1 MIFGLIK
8 PEYYSEKIK
17 CIEAT
22 WKLIKSLKLRI
33 SYTAVKEKLEQHPD
47 YPSLLSIADCLD
59 VFNVNT
65 LGLKFGYEKLSTLP
79 TPFVS
84 IHENKRGEYYN
95 IVYQI
100 SGEQLNIWNNNLDQ
114 DITTSKEVFTSDWTG
129 KLLLV
134 EATAA
139 SQEPIAEYKQHILE
153 QQKRNWIIVLGIL
166 LGVLF
171 ISSPLLGFNWSSTMY
186 GSGYPFYYFLKF
198 FGLIVSTLLLWYEV
212 DNHNPFLQQICTG
225 AGEKSSC
232 NSVLAS
238 KSAKL
243 LGIISWSEIGFAYFL
258 SGLFVLIVYGLGG
271 VHQILLMATSIVSL
285 VYIPYSLFVQYN
297 VIKKWCPLCLLV
309 QVVLLLEG
317 ITSIY
322 LLNSNHVNLSNILF
336 NNGTALLSLA
346 LLFIAPLVIW
356 YFISDT
362 IKKAKV
368 SQFATSAL
376 SRIKN
381 DPAIFNA
388 LLEKQDEIGELPKN
402 LGIIIGD
409 ENAKHRI
416 VKICNPHC
424 GPCAKMH
431 VKLEQLLAQVKDVS
445 VQIIFNTPLNTKD
458 RRYLP
463 TKHLLAIANSGKANH
478 SLNHALDDWYT
489 APVKLYYAFAEKYPV
504 DNLEDERLDACIKTM
519 SDWCNH
525 HNIAATP
532 TVYIDGYKLPKNYSI
547 DELALI
553 LKD

>member
-1 MIFGLIK
+1 
-8 PEYYSEKIK
+8 
-17 CIEAT
+17 
-22 WKLIKSLKLRI
+22 
-33 SYTAVKEKLEQHPD
+33 
-47 YPSLLSIADCLD
+47 
-59 VFNVNT
+59 
-65 LGLKFGYEKLSTLP
+65 
-79 TPFVS
+79 
-84 IHENKRGEYYN
+84 
-95 IVYQI
+95 
-100 SGEQLNIWNNNLDQ
+100 
-114 DITTSKEVFTSDWTG
+114 
-129 KLLLV
+129 
-134 EATAA
+134 
-139 SQEPIAEYKQHILE
+139 
-153 QQKRNWIIVLGIL
+153 
-166 LGVLF
+166 
-171 ISSPLLGFNWSSTMY
+171 
-186 GSGYPFYYFLKF
+186 
-198 FGLIVSTLLLWYEV
+198 
-212 DNHNPFLQQICTG
+212 
-225 AGEKSSC
+225 
-232 NSVLAS
+232 
-238 KSAKL
+238 
-243 LGIISWSEIGFAYFL
+243 
-258 SGLFVLIVYGLGG
+258 
-271 VHQILLMATSIVSL
+271 
-285 VYIPYSLFVQYN
+285 
-297 VIKKWCPLCLLV
+297 
-309 QVVLLLEG
+309 VVLLLEG

-489 APVKLYYAFAEKYPV
+489 APVKLYDAFAEKYPV

-547 DELALI
+547 DELAYI